1 MTSTSIYRLE
11 ERILLAIEVGIDCGS
26 LRVDADSISLNLRE
40 FRKSYCSEFSLPQLA
55 AILRPW
61 VKERRD
67 GVFVLC
73 TDALISSASER
84 KSLMLRKKVDA
95 ALAKNLKSV

>member
-1 MTSTSIYRLE
+1 MTSAEIYKLE

-26 LRVDADSISLNLRE
+26 LRVEAETISLNLRE
-40 FRKSYCSEFSLPQLA
+40 FRKLYCSEFSLPQLA

-67 GVFVLC
+67 GVFVLR
-73 TDALISSASER
+73 TASLISSTAER
-84 KSLMLRKKVDA
+84 KSLVLRKKVNA
-95 ALAKNLKSV
+95 ALAKKQRNV

>member
-1 MTSTSIYRLE
+1 MTSAEIYKLE

-26 LRVDADSISLNLRE
+26 LRVEAETISLNLRE
-40 FRKSYCSEFSLPQLA
+40 FRRSYCSEFSLPQLA

-84 KSLMLRKKVDA
+84 KSLVLRKKVNV
-95 ALAKNLKSV
+95 ALAKKQRNV